1 MVLFVDQGF
10 TQTRKKKNQL
20 CISLLMVTILI
31 SLFLFLSALFLF
43 FQTKKHKSQLE
54 QCFQVRKG
62 KVLKEKN
69 DNTGK
74 NKLEKTFANNFKVF
88 LGTNSKKYILSDF
101 EEKKKQL
108 NLLLFFWV
116 WDKLFCEK
124 RKLTGLFFP
133 LFQIEKYYLTSNF
146 FVWESINAWLFLGR
160 I

>member
-1 MVLFVDQGF
+1 MVRLKQEKKSNCGMYQLVDGHHF
-10 TQTRKKKNQL
+10 DLVFL
-20 CISLLMVTILI
+20 C
-31 SLFLFLSALFLF
+31 LSALFLF

-101 EEKKKQL
+101 EEKK
-108 NLLLFFWV
+108 
-116 WDKLFCEK
+116 
-124 RKLTGLFFP
+124 T
-133 LFQIEKYYLTSNF
+133 
-146 FVWESINAWLFLGR
+146 
-160 I
+160 

>member
-1 MVLFVDQGF
+1 
-10 TQTRKKKNQL
+10 
-20 CISLLMVTILI
+20 MVTILI

-88 LGTNSKKYILSDF
+88 LGTNSKKYNVILSDF
-101 EEKKKQL
+101 EEKKQL
-108 NLLLFFWV
+108 NLLLFF
-116 WDKLFCEK
+116 
-124 RKLTGLFFP
+124 
-133 LFQIEKYYLTSNF
+133 
-146 FVWESINAWLFLGR
+146 
-160 I
+160 